1 MASDIKYT
9 ACLWWLE
16 PNPLMRSFRVGIGG
30 ARVCLVVLPMKQFV
44 LPFALLFLCRS
55 LFGEKPNVVIVFTD
69 DQGYGDLACYG
80 SKTNKT
86 PRLDQLA
93 KEGTLFTSFYTQ
105 TV

>member
-1 MASDIKYT
+1 
-9 ACLWWLE
+9 
-16 PNPLMRSFRVGIGG
+16 
-30 ARVCLVVLPMKQFV
+30 MKQFV
-44 LPFALLFLCRS
+44 LPFVFLFLCLS

-105 TV
+105 TVCGPSRSALLTGRYPVSYTHLRAHETDS